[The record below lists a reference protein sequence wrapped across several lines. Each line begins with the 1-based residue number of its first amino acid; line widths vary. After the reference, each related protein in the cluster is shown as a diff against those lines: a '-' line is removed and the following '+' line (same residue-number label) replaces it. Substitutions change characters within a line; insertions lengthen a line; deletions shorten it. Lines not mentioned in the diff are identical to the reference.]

1 MKIIKITKCFDE
13 CPHCT
18 GPDYNNSDP
27 KKATF
32 QYTCQEIP
40 DWIEDEDTI
49 PDWCPLEDA

>member
-1 MKIIKITKCFDE
+1 MNVLIAPDLITIIQ
-13 CPHCT
+13 
-18 GPDYNNSDP
+18 NSDP